1 MDTELSAPLIDLIFT
16 VSLWVSIGHTVFYAF
31 YITMNLRP
39 YFKHIVKLNRI
50 KKYGALAKAYAE
62 IIEYQ
67 KHGMNG
73 FKYDVAYYYI
83 VRVRYYTENQRRGHE
98 HSELMFLK
106 RPKERSGKKV
116 AILYSRDDPET
127 AFTTEGRETKGLV
140 ALIIKIVISL
150 CIVFAAVFGIIY
162 YLGPVTFLSKYVG

>member
-1 MDTELSAPLIDLIFT
+1 METELSAPLMDLIYT

-39 YFKHIVKLNRI
+39 YIKHIVKLNRI
-50 KKYGALAKAYAE
+50 KKHGDLAKAYAE

-73 FKYDVAYYYI
+73 FKHDVAYYYI
-83 VRVRYYTENQRRGHE
+83 VRVRYYTENPRRGHE

-106 RPKERSGKKV
+106 RPKERSGKRV
-116 AILYSRDDPET
+116 AILYSRDDPEI
-127 AFTTEGRETKGLV
+127 AFTSEGRETNGLV
-140 ALIIKIVISL
+140 AMIIKIIISL
-150 CIVFAAVFGIIY
+150 CIVFTVIFVIIY
-162 YLGPVTFLSKYVG
+162 WLGPITFLSEFAG